1 MYLFLSSLKIICLFI
16 IFLGNA
22 SFASD
27 FNYVQKNGDA
37 IYLEY
42 PQDCKENYKNRFTL
56 YESIDSDI
64 FLNKAIKFMNKCE
77 TYLSG
82 NSLNES
88 VVNVA
93 KEASKIVTGP
103 IDEVLDAAGIGDN
116 IAEKTLEGAVNIIKK
131 PVQEIKNQTG
141 AFFSGLFG
149 LQ

>member
-1 MYLFLSSLKIICLFI
+1 MRHLRIICSKWRCYI
-16 IFLGNA
+16 WNT
-22 SFASD
+22 
-27 FNYVQKNGDA
+27 
-37 IYLEY
+37 
-42 PQDCKENYKNRFTL
+42 QDCKDNYQNRFSL
-56 YESIDSDI
+56 YENIESDI
-64 FLNKAIKFMNKCE
+64 FLNKAIKFMKKCE

-103 IDEVLDAAGIGDN
+103 IDEVLDAVGIGDN
-116 IAEKTLEGAVNIIKK
+116 IAEKTLEGAVKIIKK